1 MNPLFPGA
9 ETCKGREILRQ
20 DKSLLTN
27 PMKLSKIDLS
37 NVLAVGHSNGQLGL
51 LIDRGEAVELIEI
64 AAPEAAMHGLQMVD
78 FIANTDAAE
87 LNGGIE
93 LTEIAPGC
101 EPIAMMSVDSAMA
114 RAIGYNEDDRV
125 LQIEF
130 SSGSVYQYSDVEPEI
145 WESLQD
151 TDSTGRF
158 FNSEIKGAY
167 SSLRLDESP

>member
-1 MNPLFPGA
+1 
-9 ETCKGREILRQ
+9 
-20 DKSLLTN
+20 
-27 PMKLSKIDLS
+27 MKLSKIDLS

-51 LIDRGEAVELIEI
+51 LINRGECLEFIEI

-78 FIANTDAAE
+78 FIANTDSTE
-87 LNGGIE
+87 LGAGIE
-93 LTEIAPGC
+93 STEIAPAD
-101 EPIAMMSVDSAMA
+101 EPIAMMPVDSAMA
-114 RAIGYNEDDRV
+114 SAIGYNQEERV

-151 TDSTGRF
+151 ADSTGRF

-167 SSLRLDESP
+167 SSRRLDDPIDRT